1 MEKVQAMGMVKK
13 LTKIGS
19 SSALIIDKA
28 LMEILGISQNSDVE
42 IHTDG
47 RSLIVTPVLP
57 DKAYENLPNAVKK
70 AFEKS
75 LHEDHEVYKKLAE

>member
-1 MEKVQAMGMVKK
+1 MGMVKN
-13 LTKIGS
+13 LTNIGS

-28 LMEILGISQNSDVE
+28 LMEVLGMAKNAKVE
-42 IHTDG
+42 VHTDG

-57 DKAYENLPNAVKK
+57 EGTYEQLPDAVKK

-75 LHEDHEVYKKLAE
+75 LKEDNEVYKKLSE

>member
-1 MEKVQAMGMVKK
+1 MGLVKN
-13 LTKIGS
+13 LTNIGS

-28 LMEILGISQNSDVE
+28 LMEVLGMGKNTQVE

-57 DKAYENLPNAVKK
+57 EASYDQLPEAVKN

-75 LHEDHEVYKKLAE
+75 LKEDNEVYKKLSE